1 MCVQTHKWTG
11 TLGTYNK
18 HTDVNFGT
26 RGLKSIQT
34 GPGLCIFTNTH
45 GQEMHTDDR
54 GTCGCT
60 QTWTWARVPRHADQ
74 LVRDTCPPRL
84 PQTQAEAFSGP
95 FGPTAIPPC
104 LPGRHPHSLTLSNC
118 PDSPCP
124 CSWFSV
130 PYHSPKVPL
139 SSWILS
145 PFISPILISLCPA
158 TNLSLF
164 LLGCISLLGALSPAI
179 FTSTFV
185 FSPFSHPVSLSVSLC
200 LSDSFISAC
209 RCPYDCLF
217 PCISFSISVL
227 VSFSQQLHLFASMS
241 SIPLVIVPHLKAP
254 ASDPTSS
261 KLSAS
266 ISMPFAC
273 QHVVCMP
280 ACCLHGFFCVTICMM
295 VFVGLS

>member
-1 MCVQTHKWTG
+1 MELAMNGVAPSSVFFFFVSLSCAHVLTG
-11 TLGTYNK
+11 SFSPPPSLSHQPTL
-18 HTDVNFGT
+18 
-26 RGLKSIQT
+26 
-34 GPGLCIFTNTH
+34 
-45 GQEMHTDDR
+45 
-54 GTCGCT
+54 
-60 QTWTWARVPRHADQ
+60 
-74 LVRDTCPPRL
+74 PPFRSL
-84 PQTQAEAFSGP
+84 FPSVLSFHFS
-95 FGPTAIPPC
+95 
-104 LPGRHPHSLTLSNC
+104 
-118 PDSPCP
+118 
-124 CSWFSV
+124 
-130 PYHSPKVPL
+130 PL
-139 SSWILS
+139 LS
-145 PFISPILISLCPA
+145 PL
-158 TNLSLF
+158 
-164 LLGCISLLGALSPAI
+164 
-179 FTSTFV
+179 
-185 FSPFSHPVSLSVSLC
+185 SLSVSLC